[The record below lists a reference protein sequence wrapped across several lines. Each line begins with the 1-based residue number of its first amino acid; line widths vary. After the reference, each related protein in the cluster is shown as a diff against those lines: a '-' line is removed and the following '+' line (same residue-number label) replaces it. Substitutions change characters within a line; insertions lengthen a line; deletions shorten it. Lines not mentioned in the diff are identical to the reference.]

1 MSMSFRAFSRSSGDQ
16 TMRTIPIAAASIIVA
31 LLAPLAAQAACSHT
45 ALRFESGT
53 HQRIQ
58 MNVVRNTECTV
69 YAQAGSTSQASG
81 IASFLGVR
89 VSRKP
94 VSGIA
99 GVASKH
105 EWAYKPNPG
114 FVGRDRFSVEITFVR
129 NTQSVPQTLLVDV
142 DVTVN

>member
-1 MSMSFRAFSRSSGDQ
+1 MRRRRRSSCGKESHLRVPV
-16 TMRTIPIAAASIIVA
+16 T
-31 LLAPLAAQAACSHT
+31 LLAFAATLAPFAAQAACSHT
-45 ALRFESGT
+45 ALNLGSGT

-58 MNVVRNTECTV
+58 MNVSRNSDCTV
-69 YAQAGSTSQASG
+69 FANAGSTSLASG

-89 VSRKP
+89 VIRKP
-94 VSGIA
+94 ASGIA

-105 EWAYKPNPG
+105 EWGYKPNPG

-129 NTQSVPQTLLVDV
+129 NTQSVPQAMVVDV